1 MKKKRTSV
9 TFLSHNVFNLFLVI
23 TIVIIS
29 FPYCNREKDWSATL
43 SKISPPPLP
52 PPLEDIP
59 TMEGADTIWKMVDE
73 YPLFP
78 GGEELLVKYIA
89 RNTNYPESA
98 RINKIQGQV
107 VVKFCITKKGKI
119 TGYEIVKSVSPDLDA
134 EALRVV
140 KTLQRFEP
148 ARKDGE
154 PVTSWYY
161 LPITFTLR

>member
-1 MKKKRTSV
+1 MKTKRTSG
-9 TFLSHNVFNLFLVI
+9 TFKYKNVFNLFLVT
-23 TIVIIS
+23 TIAIIS
-29 FPYCNREKDWSATL
+29 FTYCHREKDWSATL

-52 PPLEDIP
+52 PPLENIP

-78 GGEELLVKYIA
+78 GGEELLIRYIA

-98 RINKIQGQV
+98 RVNKIQGQV

-119 TGYEIVKSVSPDLDA
+119 TGYEIVKSVSPALDA

-161 LPITFTLR
+161 LPITFTLK